1 MSSPIKKQP
10 DVVVDRVLKRLEISK
25 VSAHALDDLPAAG
38 RGAEDISY

>member
-10 DVVVDRVLKRLEISK
+10 EVVVDRVLKRLEISK
-25 VSAHALDDLPAAG
+25 VSAHALDLPAAG